1 MRALKPVGDILLT
14 RAFAGQGGARR
25 HRFVDL
31 GGEDYALGLAGL
43 EVQLEGG
50 RPQQV
55 LQIVQT
61 ASALLAVPEAPI
73 PLRLYC
79 NIRAGAQNAI
89 GSCAIVRMNLHT
101 AGNRLDA
108 ECSLAAE

>member
-1 MRALKPVGDILLT
+1 
-14 RAFAGQGGARR
+14 
-25 HRFVDL
+25 
-31 GGEDYALGLAGL
+31 
-43 EVQLEGG
+43 
-50 RPQQV
+50 
-55 LQIVQT
+55 
-61 ASALLAVPEAPI
+61 API

-108 ECSLAAE
+108 ECSLAAELPVVIAIGAERLDRETQHFRTADSGELHVRGVFAVPHPKALFQAGICNQPGPNRNEPLEPE